1 MYQTILM
8 PTDGSQCSEAAITH
22 ALELAKK
29 LGSKVTFLY
38 VLEDPT
44 RNLWLTPEMPYVPE
58 LLQDLEG
65 AARAALERAMALA
78 QQAGVAAQTRQVSA
92 KPVDGILEEAKN
104 ADLVVMGTHGRSGI
118 DKMLLGSVTE
128 GVLHR
133 CRVPVLVVR
142 TK

>member
-8 PTDGSQCSEAAITH
+8 PTDGSQCSESAIAH
-22 ALELAKK
+22 ALELAQK

-65 AARAALERAMALA
+65 AAKSALERAMALA
-78 QQAGVAAQTRQVSA
+78 QQAGVVAQTRQVSA

-133 CRVPVLVVR
+133 CRTPVLVVR

>member
-1 MYQTILM
+1 
-8 PTDGSQCSEAAITH
+8 
-22 ALELAKK
+22 
-29 LGSKVTFLY
+29 
-38 VLEDPT
+38 
-44 RNLWLTPEMPYVPE
+44 MPYVPE

-65 AARAALERAMALA
+65 AAKAALDRAMALA

-118 DKMLLGSVTE
+118 DKMLLTE

-133 CRVPVLVVR
+133 CHTPVLVVR

>member
-1 MYQTILM
+1 MYQKILM

-22 ALELAKK
+22 ALELAHK
-29 LGSKVTFLY
+29 LGAQVTFLY

-65 AARAALERAMALA
+65 AAKAALDRAMTLA
-78 QQAGVAAQTRQVSA
+78 QQAGVVAQIQQVSA
-92 KPVDGILEEAKN
+92 KPVDGILEAAKS

-133 CRVPVLVVR
+133 CRTPVLVVR
-142 TK
+142 TQ

>member
-133 CRVPVLVVR
+133 CRVPVLVVH

>member
-8 PTDGSQCSEAAITH
+8 PTDGSQCSEAAIAH
-22 ALELAKK
+22 ALELAQK

-65 AARAALERAMALA
+65 AAKAALDRAMALA

-133 CRVPVLVVR
+133 CHTPVLVVR